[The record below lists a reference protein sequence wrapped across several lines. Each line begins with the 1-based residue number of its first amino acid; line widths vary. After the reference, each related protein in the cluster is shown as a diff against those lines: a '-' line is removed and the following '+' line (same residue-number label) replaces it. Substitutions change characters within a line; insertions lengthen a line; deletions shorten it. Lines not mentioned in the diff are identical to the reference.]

1 MNIFIRNLEYMYTCI
16 GIMMC
21 QIKKKIKNTPV
32 RFLNSRLCFFFAK
45 NYSEDAQ
52 NMVTQSI
59 MAKFVEQV
67 LQASGIIILYFG
79 SDNFSLRYK

>member
-1 MNIFIRNLEYMYTCI
+1 MYTCI

-32 RFLNSRLCFFFAK
+32 RFLNSQLCFFAK
-45 NYSEDAQ
+45 NYSDDAQ